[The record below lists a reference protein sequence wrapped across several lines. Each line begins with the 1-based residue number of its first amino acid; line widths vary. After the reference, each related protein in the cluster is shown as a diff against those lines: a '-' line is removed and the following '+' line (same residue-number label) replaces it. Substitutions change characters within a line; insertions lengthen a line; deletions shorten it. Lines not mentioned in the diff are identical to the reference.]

1 MLDRTE
7 LEREVNIARNA
18 YEQAVANKEAQDKEA
33 ALGYEKAV
41 QDFQKQVRIMTETA
55 SCLQPETFHRQ
66 IWSRAQ
72 MP

>member
-1 MLDRTE
+1 MLDCTE

-41 QDFQKQVRIMTETA
+41 QDFQK
-55 SCLQPETFHRQ
+55 SKYG
-66 IWSRAQ
+66 S
-72 MP
+72 